1 MMNWAA
7 LMGRALPA
15 ALPAERTIKLI
26 FMFDLNP
33 RGFFSECWPSSR
45 TPLFDRSSLA
55 YFWGVNLRFRRE
67 LGEMISA

>member
-33 RGFFSECWPSSR
+33 
-45 TPLFDRSSLA
+45 
-55 YFWGVNLRFRRE
+55 
-67 LGEMISA
+67 